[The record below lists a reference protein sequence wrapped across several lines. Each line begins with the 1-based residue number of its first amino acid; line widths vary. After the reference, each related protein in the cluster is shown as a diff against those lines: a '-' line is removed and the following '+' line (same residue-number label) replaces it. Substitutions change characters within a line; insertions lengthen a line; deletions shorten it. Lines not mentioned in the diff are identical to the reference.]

1 MRYILLFTIL
11 IAGCADKAAEKAAE
25 KEVRQAE
32 ADSTVALGEASAVDL
47 STADLPVPE
56 NLKVD
61 SAALETIK
69 AKLICEKCGLER
81 MESPADAKTIRYNV
95 DCDEIKYIVTYD
107 PEKNE
112 VLESKPVEKE

>member
-1 MRYILLFTIL
+1 MKYVLLFTIL

-25 KEVRQAE
+25 KEVKQAE
-32 ADSTVALGEASAVDL
+32 VDSTVALGEASAVDL

-56 NLKVD
+56 NMKVD

-69 AKLICEKCGLER
+69 AKLDCEKCGIKR
-81 MESPADAKTIRYNV
+81 DDKFESKTSLRYDV

-112 VLESKPVEKE
+112 VLESKPVESK